1 MEEAVAG
8 TSTVAPLEGTESIDV
23 DNHITN
29 VNPIG
34 AAFDPRTP
42 NSVELLTSITC
53 NPNRSPRDKS
63 IRDMVNKEDAFNDGY
78 DSDGEMGPFYN
89 RTDKEGQQ
97 LFNEDDDDGVGFVA
111 EIAIV
116 DERGVGAD
124 TDGAD
129 DEVHVPIDSETLNGM
144 NLVQLKNELKLR
156 QQSVSGPK
164 LILKKRLIEA
174 LDKKLPKHTDESLA
188 KKKAAVTEAKKRIQH
203 KACLLFQKK
212 LFGKN

>member
-8 TSTVAPLEGTESIDV
+8 TSTVAPLEGNESIDAAIDV
-23 DNHITN
+23 DNL
-29 VNPIG
+29 VNEIDPIG

-42 NSVELLTSITC
+42 NTEVPTSITC

-78 DSDGEMGPFYN
+78 DSNGELGPFYN

-111 EIAIV
+111 ERAIN

-124 TDGAD
+124 TDAADTEAVD
-129 DEVHVPIDSETLNGM
+129 DEVHVPLPS
-144 NLVQLKNELKLR
+144 
-156 QQSVSGPK
+156 
-164 LILKKRLIEA
+164 
-174 LDKKLPKHTDESLA
+174 LDVDVKPVFISSTKT
-188 KKKAAVTEAKKRIQH
+188 T
-203 KACLLFQKK
+203 
-212 LFGKN
+212 